1 MRLLRLL
8 SLCYATCCIE
18 LTVCFF
24 AAEYITNPVLSSH
37 GFLFHQR
44 YRFFLCVQCQTGV
57 RHLPRHCADHADHRN
72 MPEQTF
78 KELVQQFS
86 PCDESHNHLPSRS
99 GLALMPS
106 IGKLALKQGLACPI
120 CPYAMGMVGMVGK
133 KYMKKHIRE
142 NHDAVDENDP
152 MHPIQTTAQRLF
164 STTKSP
170 YIPVRE
176 VAPSAVPSPWDI
188 FKSKVMDK
196 PTQSFAREPP
206 ARRELISMLRS
217 TGWTDH
223 VKGLDPKE
231 LCRLVAPAHRN
242 EYLLEALQEQ
252 VFTYFGQA
260 LAERSNLPRLLLVH
274 LNSTTREG

>member
-1 MRLLRLL
+1 
-8 SLCYATCCIE
+8 
-18 LTVCFF
+18 
-24 AAEYITNPVLSSH
+24 
-37 GFLFHQR
+37 
-44 YRFFLCVQCQTGV
+44 
-57 RHLPRHCADHADHRN
+57 

-86 PCDESHNHLPSRS
+86 PCDEPHDLLPSRS
-99 GLALMPS
+99 GLAPMPS
-106 IGKLALKQGLACPI
+106 IGKLARKQGLACPV
-120 CPYAMGMVGMVGK
+120 CPYAMGMVGTVGE

-152 MHPIQTTAQRLF
+152 MHPIQVMVQQLF

-170 YIPVRE
+170 YIPVQE
-176 VAPSAVPSPWDI
+176 VTPSAVPSPWDI

-206 ARRELISMLRS
+206 ARRELTPMLRS
-217 TGWTDH
+217 TGWADH

-252 VFTYFGQA
+252 VFTYFEQA
-260 LAERSNLPRLLLVH
+260 GVRGL
-274 LNSTTREG
+274 GG